1 MPNKVIKT
9 ICNRVSCRNFSSK
22 KVSLSKLKQI
32 IKCGEMAPSG
42 KNLQV
47 VNMTVLN
54 SKKYVEQL
62 RSLSLEILKRDCFY
76 GARTLILVHAPSDN
90 KYCVTDCSCV
100 LENLFI
106 AATSLN
112 VNSCWINQVNDL
124 FETDK
129 GKKLKN
135 KLLIDKNSR
144 IVGTCALGYVCD
156 GVELKIKERKKDF
169 TRIL

>member
-62 RSLSLEILKRDCFY
+62 ISL
-76 GARTLILVHAPSDN
+76 
-90 KYCVTDCSCV
+90 
-100 LENLFI
+100 
-106 AATSLN
+106 
-112 VNSCWINQVNDL
+112 
-124 FETDK
+124 
-129 GKKLKN
+129 
-135 KLLIDKNSR
+135 
-144 IVGTCALGYVCD
+144 
-156 GVELKIKERKKDF
+156 
-169 TRIL
+169 